1 LPVLWF
7 DSSLVLP
14 SYTGIDDL
22 RVKLAGF
29 WGKGLKLNT
38 SKSSL
43 RNALRPTLLD
53 DVIGHDDIKPTIK
66 KFIEQERKR
75 WLFHGPTGTGKTT
88 LAHIVARGL
97 RGDDYPQEVWELN
110 GADLRGID
118 DMREVIEGTLTYPMT
133 GKYRVF
139 IIDEAQSLTEDAKSI
154 LLKPLE
160 DEDTSAVWILC
171 TMDKSK
177 IHPALRDRCDSF
189 GLSKMGPDERKQLVE
204 RAAKHLGYT
213 KDTTLFLRVMEN
225 NQMYSAR
232 DVLGAFEKL
241 ANGMSAEAA
250 VRA

>member
-1 LPVLWF
+1 M
-7 DSSLVLP
+7 
-14 SYTGIDDL
+14 
-22 RVKLAGF
+22 
-29 WGKGLKLNT
+29 NT
-38 SKSSL
+38 LKSSL
-43 RNALRPTLLD
+43 RNSLRPTTLD
-53 DVIGHDDIKPTIK
+53 DVIGHDDLKPTIK

-97 RGDDYPQEVWELN
+97 RGDDYPQEVWDLN
-110 GADLRGID
+110 GADFRGLD
-118 DMREVIEGTLTYPMT
+118 AMRELIDQTQTYPMY
-133 GKYRVF
+133 GKYRV
-139 IIDEAQSLTEDAKSI
+139 IILDEAQALTEEAKSI
-154 LLKPLE
+154 LLKPME
-160 DEDTSAVWILC
+160 DEQSINVWILC
-171 TMDKSK
+171 TMDKDK

-213 KDTTLFLRVMEN
+213 EDTTRFLRVMEN